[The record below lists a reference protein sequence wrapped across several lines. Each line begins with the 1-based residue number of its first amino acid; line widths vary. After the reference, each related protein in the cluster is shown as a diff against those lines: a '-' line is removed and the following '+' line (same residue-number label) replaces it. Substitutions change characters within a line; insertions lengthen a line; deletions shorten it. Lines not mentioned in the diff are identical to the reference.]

1 MSWWYC
7 IARLVTQQWRMWY
20 NSKMPHSAGV
30 RTLENDGTAPSG
42 RASPRRSYRFAA
54 SVVPPGSRWPSWC
67 YGQPSAGVQ
76 RQPSVCVRGTSVA
89 LGRAFRRS
97 VWLFPGQELAN
108 SPHSSSFSGRLAGQH
123 RASAFWHSGAVPAS
137 LPQGASG
144 SNGAVGSARIGAIKL
159 SASPWIRR
167 SRRVPVWRAR
177 WAIATP
183 NTRTIVPIAGRAGN
197 CAPARWPT
205 ASF

>member
-1 MSWWYC
+1 
-7 IARLVTQQWRMWY
+7 
-20 NSKMPHSAGV
+20 MPNSAGV

-97 VWLFPGQELAN
+97 VWLFPGQELEN